1 MADFKD
7 MSKQMA
13 EQLSKKMEAKN
24 VKDPSISEGALLEAI
39 NRLNKK
45 ADQSNS
51 SSEELNLLVKK
62 LVANGS
68 TDWAKIIVLLGEK
81 IDGLTTSI
89 TNRPDSFELD
99 IKRNSDGFM
108 TKVLIKPA

>member
-13 EQLSKKMEAKN
+13 SQLSKKLEAKN
-24 VKDPSISEGALLEAI
+24 VKEPSTSEGALLEAI
-39 NRLNKK
+39 NKLSKK
-45 ADQSNS
+45 ADQSNDNQ
-51 SSEELNLLVKK
+51 EELNLLVKK
-62 LVANGS
+62 LVASGN
-68 TDWAKIIVLLGEK
+68 TDWAKIITLLGDK
-81 IDGLTTSI
+81 LDGLTTSI

-99 IKRNSDGFM
+99 IRRNSDGFM